1 MRKALLVAALVAPLT
16 LTGCVV
22 SVGGDGDGSYHS
34 SWEDRE
40 YKNRRKISNL
50 ALDMSITNV
59 KDSLGVP
66 DFNELHQKSD
76 DKIQVLYY
84 RTQRKEGDGIT
95 TKDECTPLVF
105 KNGVL
110 VGWGDSAYDRI

>member
-1 MRKALLVAALVAPLT
+1 MKKALLVTALVVPLS

-34 SWEDRE
+34 GWEDRE
-40 YKNRRKISNL
+40 HKNRRKISNL
-50 ALDMSITNV
+50 VLDMSIQNV
-59 KDSLGVP
+59 KDSMGTP
-66 DFNELHQKSD
+66 DFNELHQKGD
-76 DKIQVLYY
+76 TKVQVLYY
-84 RTQRKEGDGIT
+84 RTHRRAGDGVT

-105 KNGVL
+105 ENGAL